1 MELNSLRTL
10 TSFQLDL
17 VADLGPSFSCS
28 CLTANMH
35 QILGCLSTMQGAPRI
50 KKACIPG
57 LQTFCNTVEMSTHI
71 APQHEE
77 GVSDSTTDNLLT
89 ANKPA
94 RAF

>member
-1 MELNSLRTL
+1 
-10 TSFQLDL
+10 
-17 VADLGPSFSCS
+17 
-28 CLTANMH
+28 
-35 QILGCLSTMQGAPRI
+35 MQGAPRI